1 MATKSKNSKAVSN
14 LDVVNVS
21 LKSVFESVVNLD
33 AEMTAYEQA
42 VRMLKAG
49 EISVRG
55 LTLTIEAANERGALP
70 TIKPSTAQ
78 DFLRSSAVRSLA
90 GGKDKTLKD
99 VLNATIQ
106 ARKAFGSK
114 ELDSMLE
121 SGEFASFADL
131 VKKTPTQGE
140 RKNAKSAPKSMNDFV
155 DAFLKAKELD
165 SLYADTSREEWQEF
179 CRFVAKVIET
189 NVKSKNHPVR
199 KSA

>member
-1 MATKSKNSKAVSN
+1 MTKKNGKVVSSLDAVN
-14 LDVVNVS
+14 PS

-33 AEMTAYEQA
+33 AEMSAYEQA

-55 LTLTIEAANERGALP
+55 LQLTIESANERGALP
-70 TIKPSTAQ
+70 TIKPTTAQ

-90 GGKDKTLKD
+90 GGKDKSLKD

-114 ELDSMLE
+114 ELDSMLD
-121 SGEFASFADL
+121 SGEFKSFADL

-140 RKNAKSAPKSMNDFV
+140 RKNASATPKTMDDFV
-155 DAFLKAKELD
+155 DGFLKAKDLT
-165 SLYADTSREEWQEF
+165 SLYADVSRPEWQEF
-179 CRFVAKVIET
+179 CGFVARVIET
-189 NVKSKNHPVR
+189 NVKSKNHPIR